1 MVTDDAAKLRTDI
14 ADQRTLLT
22 FLTFVVVLIPAIVA
36 FGLLY
41 RERICVPFQDD
52 YAVILSFA
60 SDYQRLPTVS
70 AKLIEAATAQN
81 NDYKL
86 AFVHFIV
93 AAQMEVTG
101 HLNFRILVTLGNLLL
116 FPIAYLAWL
125 TYRRDGSSL
134 RCQLMEFLPISM
146 LLFSLSY
153 WETLNWAA
161 PALQNLSVI
170 LFSLLAIRILS
181 SGEEPPSPT
190 RLLVGCASGVLSA
203 LSSANGFFLA
213 PIVFF
218 MLLRRRAIAAS
229 LIWCGSFLLPAG
241 AYLYHYVPYHESFQR
256 LHSTSLISKVG
267 YVFAFMGCAIP
278 YRWPAAFLG
287 IAAFAVIGLAA
298 YTKLEQT
305 KPASFYFSLWILAT
319 AVLVGWL
326 RGTIESRYSI
336 YSILLLIFCYSFL
349 NDYLAGALSL
359 ARYRS
364 FYLACVVLTVGF
376 LISTNLNAY
385 THLSARRTM
394 IMSGLDHYRRNP
406 ELNSPTI
413 DPKVAEYKPHELEFE
428 RVVLNRVIEEHIYA
442 LPQRP

>member
-1 MVTDDAAKLRTDI
+1 MRD
-14 ADQRTLLT
+14 
-22 FLTFVVVLIPAIVA
+22 
-36 FGLLY
+36 
-41 RERICVPFQDD
+41 
-52 YAVILSFA
+52 S
-60 SDYQRLPTVS
+60 VS
-70 AKLIEAATAQN
+70 
-81 NDYKL
+81 L
-86 AFVHFIV
+86 A
-93 AAQMEVTG
+93 
-101 HLNFRILVTLGNLLL
+101 
-116 FPIAYLAWL
+116 
-125 TYRRDGSSL
+125 GSS
-134 RCQLMEFLPISM
+134 
-146 LLFSLSY
+146 
-153 WETLNWAA
+153 
-161 PALQNLSVI
+161 
-170 LFSLLAIRILS
+170 
-181 SGEEPPSPT
+181 
-190 RLLVGCASGVLSA
+190 
-203 LSSANGFFLA
+203 
-213 PIVFF
+213 
-218 MLLRRRAIAAS
+218 
-229 LIWCGSFLLPAG
+229 
-241 AYLYHYVPYHESFQR
+241 
-256 LHSTSLISKVG
+256 
-267 YVFAFMGCAIP
+267 
-278 YRWPAAFLG
+278 FLG

-349 NDYLAGALSL
+349 NDYLAGALSF